1 MNNVELFGAILG
13 DVDLARRI
21 TDYLAGC
28 ARIPS
33 RDELVRVRG
42 VGEATADK
50 ILACCELSARYVVGT
65 EAKEVISPDDVLSRL
80 CDLKY
85 ESQEHFVVI
94 TLDSANHIIARH
106 TITVGLANQ
115 TPAAPREVFRAA
127 VLDNAVSIIV
137 AHNHPSGSTEPS
149 GEDMSITRLLV
160 SAGEIMKIPVLDHI
174 IISKSGYTSL
184 CRLDPDMFKQGLS
197 N

>member
-13 DVDLARRI
+13 DIDLARRI

-28 ARIPS
+28 ARIPT
-33 RDELVRVRG
+33 RDELVRFRG

-65 EAKEVISPDDVLSRL
+65 EAKTVISPDDVLNRL

-94 TLDSANHIIARH
+94 TLDSANHVIARH
-106 TITVGLANQ
+106 NVTVGLANQ
-115 TPAAPREVFRAA
+115 TPVAPREVFRPA
-127 VLDNAVSIIV
+127 LMDNAVSVIL

-149 GEDMSITRLLV
+149 EEDMSITRLLV
-160 SAGEIMKIPVLDHI
+160 SSGKIMKIPVLDHI

-184 CRLDPDMFKQGLS
+184 CRRDPDMFAEGLS

>member
-13 DVDLARRI
+13 DVDRARRI

-28 ARIPS
+28 TRIPS
-33 RDELVRVRG
+33 RDELVRFRG

-50 ILACCELSARYVVGT
+50 ILACCELSARYLVGT
-65 EAKEVISPDDVLSRL
+65 EAKAVVCPDDVLDRL

-94 TLDSANHIIARH
+94 TLDNANHVIARH
-106 TITVGLANQ
+106 TVTVGLANQ
-115 TPAAPREVFRAA
+115 TPAAPREVFRPA
-127 VLDNAVSIIV
+127 LMDNASSIIV

-149 GEDMSITRLLV
+149 EEDMAITRLLI
-160 SAGEIMKIPVLDHI
+160 SAGKIMKIPVLDHI

-184 CRLDPDMFKQGLS
+184 CRLDPDMFKEGLS

>member
-13 DVDLARRI
+13 DIDLARRI

-28 ARIPS
+28 ARIPT
-33 RDELVRVRG
+33 RDELVRFRG

-65 EAKEVISPDDVLSRL
+65 EAKTVISPDDVLNRL

-94 TLDSANHIIARH
+94 TLDSANHVIARH
-106 TITVGLANQ
+106 NVTVGLANQ
-115 TPAAPREVFRAA
+115 TPVAPREVFRPA
-127 VLDNAVSIIV
+127 LMDNAVSVIL

-149 GEDMSITRLLV
+149 EEDMSITRLLV
-160 SAGEIMKIPVLDHI
+160 SSGKIMKIPVLDHI
-174 IISKSGYTSL
+174 IISKSGYISL
-184 CRLDPDMFKQGLS
+184 CRRDPDMFAAGMSK
-197 N
+197 

>member
-28 ARIPS
+28 TRIPT
-33 RDELVRVRG
+33 RDELVRFRG

-65 EAKEVISPDDVLSRL
+65 EAKSVISPDDVLSRL

-85 ESQEHFVVI
+85 ESQEHFVVF
-94 TLDSANHIIARH
+94 TLDNANHVISRH
-106 TITVGLANQ
+106 TVTVGLANQ
-115 TPAAPREVFRAA
+115 TPAAPREVFRPA
-127 VLDNAVSIIV
+127 LMDNATSIIV

-149 GEDMSITRLLV
+149 GEDMAITRLLI
-160 SAGEIMKIPVLDHI
+160 SAGKIMKIPVIDHI

-184 CRLDPDMFKQGLS
+184 CRCYPDMFAEGMS